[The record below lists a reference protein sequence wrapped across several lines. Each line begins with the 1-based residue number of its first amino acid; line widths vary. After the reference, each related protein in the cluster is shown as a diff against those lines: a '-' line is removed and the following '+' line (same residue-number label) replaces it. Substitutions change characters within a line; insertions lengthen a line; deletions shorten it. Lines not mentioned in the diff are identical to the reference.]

1 MNNMM
6 GNMGQLMQQ
15 FMQFRNTFRGDP
27 KQQIQA
33 MLNSGRVS
41 QSQYN
46 QAVQL
51 AQQLAQMMK

>member
-15 FMQFRNTFRGDP
+15 FMQFKNTFRGDP